1 MRKLGLLLALPALL
15 ALSAGA
21 ACAQQEIAPSSDD
34 GPLHIKA
41 MPPQPDKDG
50 VYSIGP
56 GIANPIV
63 LERVA
68 AVYPGGARPEE
79 VNGFTLLNVVI
90 NADGTPGDI
99 QVVHSHGAAFDD
111 AAIEAVK
118 QTKFEAGTLDGKPV
132 PVRVVA
138 RIRFSDEQRP
148 AYPRIVTEF
157 GMRARTWQS
166 AGGSGFASRQY
177 DKPPTALYAPA
188 AEYSEQ
194 ARRAKFGGVVLLT
207 VLVTEEGL
215 PTDIKVTKSL
225 GMGLDEKAVE
235 SVGRYRFK
243 PAMKDGEPVAARIAV
258 EVSFRLY

>member
-1 MRKLGLLLALPALL
+1 MRRSGLLLALLV
-15 ALSAGA
+15 LSAGVV
-21 ACAQQEIAPSSDD
+21 CAQQEVPPTSDD
-34 GPLHIKA
+34 GPLHIKP

-79 VNGFTLLNVVI
+79 VNGFTLLNLVI
-90 NADGTPGDI
+90 NADGTPADI
-99 QVVHSHGAAFDD
+99 QVTHSHGAAFDD

-132 PVRVVA
+132 PVRIVA

-157 GMRARTWQS
+157 GVR
-166 AGGSGFASRQY
+166 GGSLRASGGGGFASRPF

-188 AEYSEQ
+188 AEYSER
-194 ARRAKFGGVVLLT
+194 ARKAKFNGVVVIS

-215 PTDIKVTKSL
+215 PADIKVMQSA
-225 GMGLDEKAVE
+225 GMGLDEKAIE
-235 SVGRYRFK
+235 SVSQYRFK
-243 PAMKDGEPVAARIAV
+243 PAMKDGSPVAARIAV
-258 EVSFRLY
+258 EVNFRLY